1 MFYHLQE
8 LCFLGRGYP
17 VRLLT
22 HLDVV
27 ETYTPYNA
35 IIFAGPH
42 GTPRILVSGVVEGEP
57 SYLGRFRFFWR
68 LCGRIGVSSTC
79 LFSRFGVVRWGDNL
93 GKVLIDYSS
102 RQGLVPSCF
111 QASSQLRI
119 LCRRALVLLNQYCE
133 QVYFTCDPCVGN
145 LQYLVGAT
153 LKLWL

>member
-8 LCFLGRGYP
+8 LCFLRRDYP
-17 VRLLT
+17 VRLLA

-35 IIFAGPH
+35 IIFDGPH

-68 LCGRIGVSSTC
+68 LCGWIGVSSTC
-79 LFSRFGVVRWGDNL
+79 LKVGVIRWRNNL
-93 GKVLIDYSS
+93 GKVLIDYPS
-102 RQGLVPSCF
+102 RRGLVLSCL
-111 QASSQLRI
+111 QASIQLRI
-119 LCRRALVLLNQYCE
+119 LCRRALVLLIQYCE